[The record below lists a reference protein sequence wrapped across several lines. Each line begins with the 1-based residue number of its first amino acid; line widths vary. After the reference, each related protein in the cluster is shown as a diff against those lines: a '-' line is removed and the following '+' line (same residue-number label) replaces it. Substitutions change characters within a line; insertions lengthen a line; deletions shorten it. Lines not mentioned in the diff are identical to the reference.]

1 MSDALTVGDDVVFS
15 ARAVLT
21 KNARSFRFAGL
32 FLPTQTL
39 NDAAVV
45 YAFCRLVDDAIDE
58 APDLDSARAE
68 ATALARE
75 LRGEQRARPEVAS
88 FIIVATRISLD
99 LRFAEQLIIGV
110 DEDAVGHVRLNDD
123 AGLVRYGYLVAGTVG
138 GMMCAVLG
146 VKDPAAVPFAVDLGV
161 GMQITNICRD
171 VLEDAHKD
179 RVYVPLQRL
188 HALGVAGERFVDDVV
203 AGTVDRAKVA
213 SVVRDLLALAE
224 RYYASGDAGLHYI
237 PWRSRLAILIAGR
250 VYRAIG
256 RQLLR
261 KNGDA
266 LAGRVSTSTLH
277 KVVLAVVGL
286 AEYVG
291 VSLRRAVPH
300 DQGLHAA
307 LKGLPG
313 TDAP

>member
-1 MSDALTVGDDVVFS
+1 MSEALTVGDDVIARS
-15 ARAVLT
+15 RAVLA

-32 FLPTQTL
+32 FLPAQAL
-39 NDAAVV
+39 DDAAVV

-58 APDLDSARAE
+58 APDLGSARAE
-68 ATALARE
+68 AKALARE
-75 LRGEQRARPEVAS
+75 LRGEQRARPEVAA
-88 FIIVATRISLD
+88 FIVVAARIGLD
-99 LRFAEQLIIGV
+99 LRFAEQLIVGV
-110 DEDAVGHVRLNDD
+110 DEDAVGHVRLDDD

-146 VKDPAAVPFAVDLGV
+146 VKDPVAVPFAVDLGI

-188 HALGVAGERFVDDVV
+188 RAVGVDADCFVDDVV
-203 AGTVDRAKVA
+203 AGRVDRDKVA
-213 SVVRDLLALAE
+213 SVVRDLLGLAE
-224 RYYASGDAGLHYI
+224 RYYASGDAGLRYI

-256 RQLLR
+256 RKLLR
-261 KNGDA
+261 RNGDA

-277 KVVLAVVGL
+277 KVGLAVVGL
-286 AEYVG
+286 VEFIG
-291 VSLRRAVPH
+291 ISLRRPTAH
-300 DQGLHAA
+300 DQSLHAA

-313 TDAP
+313 ADA